1 MPNKTIYVSEEDLA
15 LFSRAQEL
23 SGGNLSGTISAA
35 LKRYVEAEEG
45 RREGYEEITVK
56 VGPGAG
62 RKVRFTG
69 VLLGDWGR
77 STGKTVE
84 TYQVYRSQKGKFVVH
99 TERSA
104 NWVWTA
110 GDPTAENPGT
120 LRNLMNM
127 FSANQTWGSNQGER
141 TLDVYDT
148 VDDLRAHLPAELY
161 DLIHTLIEQPP
172 IEDLD
177 I

>member
-1 MPNKTIYVSEEDLA
+1 MPNKTIYVSDDDLV

-23 SGGNLSGTISAA
+23 SGGNLSATITTA
-35 LKRYVEAEEG
+35 LKRFVEAEEG
-45 RREGYEEITVK
+45 RREGYEEFTVK

-69 VLLGDWGR
+69 VLLGEWGR
-77 STGKTVE
+77 SSSKTVE
-84 TYQVYRSQKGKFVVH
+84 NFRVYRSQKGKFVVH
-99 TERSA
+99 AERSA

-110 GDPTAENPGT
+110 GENPSPNGW
-120 LRNLMNM
+120 RNFLNA

-141 TLDVYDT
+141 TLDLYDT
-148 VDDLRAHLPAELY
+148 ADELRAKIPEELY
-161 DLIHTLIEQPP
+161 DLIAATLHQPP
-172 IEDLD
+172 VEDLD